1 MVANKKED
9 VVTYVIK
16 DVLEMKTKEDV
27 VANEVKDVLEITIKE
42 EVVANEM
49 EDVVEKIKAEDV
61 VENKNDEKIIV
72 DNESH
77 HLRKAKK
84 DRKRRKHKLNVS
96 GRM

>member
-9 VVTYVIK
+9 VVTYVI
-16 DVLEMKTKEDV
+16 
-27 VANEVKDVLEITIKE
+27 KDVLEITIKE

-96 GRM
+96 GRT

>member
-9 VVTYVIK
+9 VVTYVIE

-27 VANEVKDVLEITIKE
+27 VANKVKGVVEITIKE

-49 EDVVEKIKAEDV
+49 EDVVEKIKTEDL
-61 VENKNDEKIIV
+61 VENKNEEKIIV

-96 GRM
+96 GHM